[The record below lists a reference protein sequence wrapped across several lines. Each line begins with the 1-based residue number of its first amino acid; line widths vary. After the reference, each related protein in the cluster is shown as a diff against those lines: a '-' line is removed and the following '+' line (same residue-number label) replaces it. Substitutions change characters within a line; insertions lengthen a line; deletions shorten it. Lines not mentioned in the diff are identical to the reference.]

1 MFFCI
6 ENYELCYKIDMGE
19 TIDRLL
25 CFCYGK
31 HLLLCNSINNI
42 DIYCIK
48 NTKKFICDIGSEIK
62 I

>member
-48 NTKKFICDIGSEIK
+48 NTKKVYL
-62 I
+62 